1 MNEKILGFQKDYI
14 QEAID
19 IKQIEEENKKLGKK
33 EKPGNA

>member
-19 IKQIEEENKKLGKK
+19 IKSIEEESKKQKKK